1 MLKFF
6 IATNDLQIGSNRFT
20 FALADK
26 DGLVNSE
33 SIEVSFN
40 GDGGYPKIIKSFN
53 FVEFPDYYNTELG
66 NGIYTQI
73 IEFEK
78 SGTWKLKIGDGEVDF
93 NVKDI
98 SNSKNVGDIAPKS
111 SNLTINEKKYRAI
124 NNRTP
129 PINEK
134 FYIHKIND
142 LLNENKKFI
151 LSVMSPAHF
160 AQIQLVVRN

>member
-1 MLKFF
+1 MRE
-6 IATNDLQIGSNRFT
+6 Q
-20 FALADK
+20 FAAWQAH
-26 DGLVNSE
+26 G
-33 SIEVSFN
+33 
-40 GDGGYPKIIKSFN
+40 GGYPKFFKEFN

-78 SGTWKLKIGDGEVDF
+78 SGTWKLKVGDGEVEF

-111 SNLTINEKKYRAI
+111 FNSTISEKNIEQLT
-124 NNRTP
+124 TGLP

-142 LLNENKKFI
+142 LLNENKKLYLYSSSLLYSYFFKDI
-151 LSVMSPAHF
+151 HK
-160 AQIQLVVRN
+160 